1 MAGTP
6 PLLFILLF
14 LSVALNLVSPLVS
27 PEIGRSVGLVV
38 GLMGLALSV
47 SFEKKGERFTG
58 IIGAT
63 VGVFVA
69 GLSVLMIEAVLGNAV
84 VWTGFSLIVFPYVG
98 FSVARKM
105 GFPPVAR
112 TSSRDA
118 AGSPHAPRQPKVVDT
133 STIIDGRIAN
143 VALTGFLEGPFII
156 PQFILREL
164 QHIAD
169 SSDPLKR
176 VRGRRGLDVLKQLQ
190 KMPELDV
197 RIVEDDFPS
206 IREVDDKLVALGKK
220 FSAKVITNDFNLNK
234 VAELQGLPV
243 LNINILSNAVKPA
256 VLPGESMNV
265 YIAKD
270 GKEVGQG
277 VGYMDDGTMIVVDDG
292 RRAIGKNVDVLVTSI
307 LQTPAGRMIFTR
319 LREGAAVYPMAKEG

>member
-1 MAGTP
+1 MSGTH
-6 PLLFILLF
+6 PLLLIVLF
-14 LSVALNLVSPLVS
+14 LAIALNWVPFSSPLVEVS
-27 PEIGRSVGLVV
+27 LGLAVGLVW
-38 GLMGLALSV
+38 LALSV
-47 SFEKKGERFTG
+47 SFKKQGKGFAG
-58 IIGAT
+58 IVGAT

-69 GLSVLMIEAVLGNAV
+69 ALSGLTIEAVLGGDAS
-84 VWTGFSLIVFPYVG
+84 VWIVFSLIVFPYVG
-98 FSVARKM
+98 FSVAQERLP
-105 GFPPVAR
+105 FSLSR
-112 TSSRDA
+112 TSKADTA
-118 AGSPHAPRQPKVVDT
+118 TPPAPRQGKVIDT

-169 SSDPLKR
+169 SSDSLKR

-197 RIVEDDFPS
+197 RIVEDDFPG

-220 FSAKVITNDFNLNK
+220 MSAKVITNDFNLNK
-234 VAELQGLPV
+234 VAELQGVPV
-243 LNINILSNAVKPA
+243 LNINLLSNAVKPA

-265 YIAKD
+265 YIVKD

-292 RRAIGKNVDVLVTSI
+292 RRCIGKNVDVIVTSI

>member
-1 MAGTP
+1 MSGTR
-6 PLLFILLF
+6 PLLLIVLF
-14 LSVALNLVSPLVS
+14 LAVALNLVSSLAT
-27 PEIGRSVGLVV
+27 PEIGGSVGLAI
-38 GLMGLALSV
+38 GLIWLAIGF
-47 SFEKKGERFTG
+47 SFEKKEEGFAG
-58 IIGAT
+58 IIGAM

-69 GLSVLMIEAVLGNAV
+69 GLSSLMLNAVLGNATIWIV
-84 VWTGFSLIVFPYVG
+84 FSLVVFPNVG
-98 FSVARKM
+98 FSIAREMRPFRVA
-105 GFPPVAR
+105 GL
-112 TSSRDA
+112 SQRDA
-118 AGSPHAPRQPKVVDT
+118 EATPSGTRRAKVIDT

-143 VALTGFLEGPFII
+143 VAQTGFLEGPFII

-169 SSDPLKR
+169 SSDSLKR
-176 VRGRRGLDVLKQLQ
+176 VRGRRGLDVLQRLQ

-197 RIVEDDFPS
+197 RIVEDDFPD

-234 VAELQGLPV
+234 VAELQGVPV
-243 LNINILSNAVKPA
+243 LNINLLSNAVKPA
-256 VLPGESMNV
+256 VLPGESMNIYV
-265 YIAKD
+265 VKD
-270 GKEVGQG
+270 GKEIGQG

-292 RRAIGKNVDVLVTSI
+292 RKSIGRNVDVIVTSI